1 MQATQN
7 GLFRVFK
14 PTILFQ
20 APSLPSIQ
28 QIILQPDLT
37 STSTLWNQ
45 SLGHLSYS
53 SLTMVPPPST
63 SSHVPHIGFHDVQNT
78 CVSIF
83 NQHSIQ
89 SEANKQHHSLQQP
102 NDTAETGPIASET
115 KIVDDKYST
124 GSTISTA
131 IALDCKSR
139 KKKYPCPLCDVRCSN
154 NGQLQGHMRIH
165 TGEKPYIC
173 NYEGCDKRFA
183 RNEELTRHKRI
194 HTGFRPHK
202 CETCHKAF
210 GRKDHLNKHQKT
222 HLQDAEKKAFICP
235 ISGCKQRYSRSDA
248 LSRHQWT
255 AHAMTKPL
263 SSRTARRAINTVT
276 EKSTDVRNL

>member
-7 GLFRVFK
+7 GLGLFRVFK

-28 QIILQPDLT
+28 QILLQPEFAT
-37 STSTLWNQ
+37 TAALWNQ

-53 SLTMVPPPST
+53 SLTMAPPPT
-63 SSHVPHIGFHDVQNT
+63 SSHVPHMGFHDVQNT
-78 CVSIF
+78 CVPIF
-83 NQHSIQ
+83 NQHCA
-89 SEANKQHHSLQQP
+89 SEANTQHQGLQQP
-102 NDTAETGPIASET
+102 NNIAETVPIAPVT
-115 KIVDDKYST
+115 KIVDNTST
-124 GSTISTA
+124 SPTSTA
-131 IALDCKSR
+131 AVLDCKTR

-222 HLQDAEKKAFICP
+222 HLQDAEKKVFICP

-255 AHAMTKPL
+255 AHAITKPL
-263 SSRTARRAINTVT
+263 SSRTRRAIKTAT